1 MNLSMFDPIHA
12 LHTDAKAYPG
22 GITALA
28 VLIARSAGVL
38 HNKFADST
46 SYEITDRE
54 ADALACAIHARTGA
68 NGYIEAKCAM
78 HGGVF
83 VPLPEAGEAADD
95 DVLTCILN
103 CLRSLGNL
111 ADELIQARAD
121 GVITQD
127 EFTAI
132 ELRDRRTIMALLSA
146 MANLKTQVR

>member
-1 MNLSMFDPIHA
+1 MSHDPVQS
-12 LHTDAKAYPG
+12 LHTDAKEYPG

-28 VLIARSAGVL
+28 ALIGRSAGVL

-46 SYEITDRE
+46 AYEITDRE
-54 ADALACAIHARTGA
+54 ADALARAIFTRTGKQ
-68 NGYIEAKCAM
+68 GYIEAKCAE

-83 VPLPEAGEAADD
+83 VPLPAPGEAADD

-103 CLRSLGNL
+103 SLRSLGNL
-111 ADELIQARAD
+111 ADEVIQARAD

-132 ELRDRRTIMALLSA
+132 EVRDRRIISALLYA
-146 MANLKTQVR
+146 MANIKTQVR